1 VDEKLVM
8 SQQCANY
15 ILDCIKKGVTSRER
29 EVIIPFYSALVR
41 PGLEYCAQYWGPE
54 QNKDVELLE

>member
-1 VDEKLVM
+1 MDEKLVM

-29 EVIIPFYSALVR
+29 EVIVHSCEASSGVLKPDTFST
-41 PGLEYCAQYWGPE
+41 
-54 QNKDVELLE
+54 